1 MGGSRSEVVDELTEV
16 RFHGRGGQGTVV
28 ASEALAIAIAKEGKW
43 VQTFP
48 EYGVER
54 RGAPVTAFTRIS
66 KGRIYLRCKIYEP
79 DHVVVLDP
87 TLIEAVD
94 VTAGLQDGGFLII
107 NSSKEP
113 ADFEFSGR
121 YRVRTIDATA
131 IALKYGLGSTAAP
144 IVNTAILGAF
154 SKITGLVG
162 IDAITEAI
170 REKAP
175 IKKEEN
181 VKAAR
186 EAYEKAEV

>member
-1 MGGSRSEVVDELTEV
+1 MGGSGSQMVDKLTEV

-66 KGRIYLRCKIYEP
+66 QRRIYLRCKIYEP
-79 DHVVVLDP
+79 HHVVVLDP

-94 VTAGLQDGGFLII
+94 VTAGLKDGGFLII
-107 NSSKEP
+107 NTSKKPE
-113 ADFEFSGR
+113 DFEFAGK
-121 YRVRTIDATA
+121 YKVRTVDATA
-131 IALKYGLGSTAAP
+131 IALKYGLGSRATP

-154 SKITGLVG
+154 SKITELVG
-162 IDAITEAI
+162 IEAITEAI

-186 EAYEKAEV
+186 EAYEEAKV

>member
-1 MGGSRSEVVDELTEV
+1 MGGSRSEVVDGLTEV

-28 ASEALAIAIAKEGKW
+28 ASEALAKALAREEKW

-79 DHVVVLDP
+79 DHVVILDP
-87 TLIEAVD
+87 TLIDAVD
-94 VTAGLQDGGFLII
+94 VTAGLKDGGYII
-107 NSSKEP
+107 VNTTKKPSELKFP
-113 ADFEFSGR
+113 AK
-121 YRVRTIDATA
+121 YKVRTIDATG
-131 IALKYGLGSTAAP
+131 IALKHGLGSQAAP

-162 IDAITEAI
+162 IEALVEAI
-170 REKAP
+170 KEKAP

-181 VKAAR
+181 MQAAR
-186 EAYEKAEV
+186 EAYEEAKS

>member
-1 MGGSRSEVVDELTEV
+1 MGSSRSKVVNKLTEI

-28 ASEALAIAIAKEGKW
+28 ASEALAIAIAKEGRW

-79 DHVVVLDP
+79 DHVIVLDP

-94 VTAGLQDGGFLII
+94 VTAGLKNGGFII
-107 NSSKEP
+107 VNSNKPPEHFKFSKN
-113 ADFEFSGR
+113 
-121 YRVRTIDATA
+121 YRVKTIDATS
-131 IALKYGLGSTAAP
+131 IALKYGLGSKAAP
-144 IVNTAILGAF
+144 IVNTPILGAF

-162 IDAITEAI
+162 IDALLRAI

-175 IKKEEN
+175 IRKEEN
-181 VKAAR
+181 VLAAR
-186 EAYEKAEV
+186 EAYEKAEA

>member
-1 MGGSRSEVVDELTEV
+1 
-16 RFHGRGGQGTVV
+16 
-28 ASEALAIAIAKEGKW
+28 

-79 DHVVVLDP
+79 DHVVILDP

-94 VTAGLQDGGFLII
+94 VTSGLKNGGYII
-107 NSSKEP
+107 VNSDKPPEHFKFSKE
-113 ADFEFSGR
+113 FK
-121 YRVRTIDATA
+121 VRTIDATG
-131 IALKYGLGSTAAP
+131 IALKYGLGSQAAP
-144 IVNTAILGAF
+144 IVNTAILGSF

-162 IDAITEAI
+162 IDALLDAI
-170 REKAP
+170 EEKAP
-175 IKKEEN
+175 LKKKAN

-186 EAYEKAEV
+186 EAYEKAKA

>member
-1 MGGSRSEVVDELTEV
+1 MVDGLVEV

-28 ASEALAIAIAKEGKW
+28 ASEALAKALAREGKW

-66 KGRIYLRCKIYEP
+66 RGRIYLRCKIYEP
-79 DHVVVLDP
+79 HHVVILDP
-87 TLIEAVD
+87 TLIDAVD
-94 VTAGLQDGGFLII
+94 VTAGLKDGGYII
-107 NSSKEP
+107 VNTTKQPSELGFP
-113 ADFEFSGR
+113 DR
-121 YRVRTIDATA
+121 YRVRTVDATA
-131 IALKYGLGSTAAP
+131 IALKYGLGSRAAP
-144 IVNTAILGAF
+144 IVNTPMLGAF

-162 IDAITEAI
+162 IEALAEAI

-181 VKAAR
+181 IQAAR
-186 EAYEKAEV
+186 EAYEEAEG